1 MGSKGTIYEG
11 DFRKDYSK
19 AGPVWVTCKS
29 PIKKIKDINYIEE
42 KCSLRFTPLIRKKI
56 RSEIL
61 SYTIMNEIQD
71 AAPHRGGSGRVN
83 DFFAAHIRALA
94 KIFED
99 AGGKVT
105 LGRKNPSR
113 KHPNGFAKS
122 PFLDFCYAVND
133 RLPSEMQR
141 VKALDNNP
149 NQGFTRAIRRV
160 LNKDY
165 V

>member
-1 MGSKGTIYEG
+1 MGSKGNIEKG
-11 DFRKDYSK
+11 GHRRDYDM
-19 AGPVWVTCKS
+19 VTWLDTTNFIFIDQIIFIEKESGIVLS
-29 PIKKIKDINYIEE
+29 PSLKLKLRDEINQYNSMVQMQNI
-42 KCSLRFTPLIRKKI
+42 
-56 RSEIL
+56 
-61 SYTIMNEIQD
+61 
-71 AAPHRGGSGRVN
+71 APHKGGSGRVN
-83 DFFAAHIRALA
+83 DFFASHIRALI

>member
-1 MGSKGTIYEG
+1 MGSKGNIEKG
-11 DFRKDYSK
+11 GHRRDYDM
-19 AGPVWVTCKS
+19 VTWLDTTNFIFIDQIIFIEKESGIVLS
-29 PIKKIKDINYIEE
+29 PSLKLKLRDEINQYN
-42 KCSLRFTPLIRKKI
+42 SMVQMQNT
-56 RSEIL
+56 
-61 SYTIMNEIQD
+61 
-71 AAPHRGGSGRVN
+71 APHKGGSGRVN
-83 DFFAAHIRALA
+83 DFFAAHIRALI

>member
-1 MGSKGTIYEG
+1 MGSKGEINKG
-11 DFRKDYSK
+11 DFRRDHNNT
-19 AGPVWVTCKS
+19 GWVTYKS
-29 PIKKIKDINYIEE
+29 TVDDSDIDYIEE
-42 KCSLRFTPLIRKKI
+42 QCGIKFSVEIRHKI
-56 RSEIL
+56 YTEI
-61 SYTIMNEIQD
+61 YEYFIMKEMQD
-71 AAPHRGGSGRVN
+71 AAPHKGGSGRVN

-160 LNKDY
+160 LNNDY

>member
-1 MGSKGTIYEG
+1 MGSKGNIEKG
-11 DFRKDYSK
+11 GLRKDYNFTS
-19 AGPVWVTCKS
+19 WVTYKS
-29 PIKKIKDINYIEE
+29 TEDDSDLDNIEE
-42 KCSLRFTPLIRKKI
+42 QCGKKF
-56 RSEIL
+56 SEEI
-61 SYTIMNEIQD
+61 SQRIKNEINEYLNLKEMQD
-71 AAPHRGGSGRVN
+71 AAPHKGGSGRVN

-113 KHPNGFAKS
+113 KHLDGFAKS

>member
-1 MGSKGTIYEG
+1 MGSKGKIDKG
-11 DFRKDYSK
+11 DFRKDY
-19 AGPVWVTCKS
+19 ANLGALFVTYKS
-29 PIKKIKDINYIEE
+29 PIDDSDIDYIEE
-42 KCSLRFTPLIRKKI
+42 QCGEKFSEEIRQRI
-56 RSEIL
+56 N
-61 SYTIMNEIQD
+61 NEINENLIMKEMQD
-71 AAPHRGGSGRVN
+71 AAPHKGGSGRVN

-105 LGRKNPSR
+105 LRRKNPSR
-113 KHPNGFAKS
+113 KHLNGFAKS

>member
-1 MGSKGTIYEG
+1 M
-11 DFRKDYSK
+11 
-19 AGPVWVTCKS
+19 
-29 PIKKIKDINYIEE
+29 
-42 KCSLRFTPLIRKKI
+42 
-56 RSEIL
+56 
-61 SYTIMNEIQD
+61 QD
-71 AAPHRGGSGRVN
+71 AAPHKGGSGRVN

-113 KHPNGFAKS
+113 KHLDGFAKS

>member
-1 MGSKGTIYEG
+1 MGSKGNIEKG
-11 DFRKDYSK
+11 GHRRDYDM
-19 AGPVWVTCKS
+19 VTWSDTTNFIFIDQIIFIEKESGIVLS
-29 PIKKIKDINYIEE
+29 PSLKLKLRDEINQYNSMVQMQNIARH
-42 KCSLRFTPLIRKKI
+42 K
-56 RSEIL
+56 
-61 SYTIMNEIQD
+61 
-71 AAPHRGGSGRVN
+71 GGSGRVN
-83 DFFAAHIRALA
+83 DFFVAHIRALI

-99 AGGKVT
+99 AGGEVT

-113 KHPNGFAKS
+113 KHLNGFAKS

>member
-1 MGSKGTIYEG
+1 MGSKGNIEKG
-11 DFRKDYSK
+11 GHRRDYDM
-19 AGPVWVTCKS
+19 VTWLDTTNFIFIDQIIFIEKESGIVLS
-29 PIKKIKDINYIEE
+29 PSLKLKLRDEINQYN
-42 KCSLRFTPLIRKKI
+42 SMVQMQNT
-56 RSEIL
+56 
-61 SYTIMNEIQD
+61 
-71 AAPHRGGSGRVN
+71 APHKGGSGRVN
-83 DFFAAHIRALA
+83 DFFAAHIRALI

-160 LNKDY
+160 LNKNY